1 MEPPTQLW
9 RGWDHLVRVLAPP
22 QRAVFAM
29 GAAAPPSYGW
39 DMTST
44 PRFSRPLLAAVAVL
58 SALALTACGGA
69 QPDDEADTGTTS
81 PRPTSST
88 STASPSATSTDTGL
102 VYVAVGASET
112 VGIGADDPQRDA
124 WPVVLHRTAL
134 RKAQFVNLG
143 VSGSTVG
150 QAINEQLPA
159 ALAAEPDV
167 ATVWL
172 AVNDLTHLV
181 PVQAYEQQ
189 LMSLVHKLRRDGRT
203 QVLVGN
209 MPAVERLPAFRAC
222 LPGAPADAMPC
233 QLPVV
238 PEVAEI
244 RAIVTT
250 YNAAIARVAKAEGAT
265 LVDLSKGRDLNKLTG
280 TDGFHPSTAGHR
292 LVAAQ
297 FARALKG

>member
-1 MEPPTQLW
+1 
-9 RGWDHLVRVLAPP
+9 
-22 QRAVFAM
+22 
-29 GAAAPPSYGW
+29 
-39 DMTST
+39 MTPT
-44 PRFSRPLLAAVAVL
+44 PRFSRPLLAAAAAL

-69 QPDDEADTGTTS
+69 QAHQADPGTTS
-81 PRPTSST
+81 PSPTPSTSS
-88 STASPSATSTDTGL
+88 ASPSASSTDTEL

-112 VGIGADDPQRDA
+112 VGIGADNPQRDA

-134 RKAQFVNLG
+134 KKAQFVNLG
-143 VSGSTVG
+143 ISGSTVG

-181 PVQAYEQQ
+181 PVQAYEAQ
-189 LMSLVHKLRRDGRT
+189 LTSLVHQLRRDGRT

-222 LPGAPADAMPC
+222 LPDAPADAMPC
-233 QLPVV
+233 RLPVV

-244 RAIVTT
+244 RAVVTT
-250 YNAAIARVAKAEGAT
+250 YNAAIARVARAEGAT
-265 LVDLSKGRDLNKLTG
+265 LVDLSKGRDLTELTG

-292 LVAAQ
+292 LVAAH

>member
-1 MEPPTQLW
+1 
-9 RGWDHLVRVLAPP
+9 
-22 QRAVFAM
+22 M
-29 GAAAPPSYGW
+29 GAAITAPYVC

-44 PRFSRPLLAAVAVL
+44 PRFSRPLLAAAAVL
-58 SALALTACGGA
+58 AALALTACGGA
-69 QPDDEADTGTTS
+69 SAEDKADTGTTS
-81 PRPTSST
+81 PSPTPSA
-88 STASPSATSTDTGL
+88 STASPSPSSADDGL

-112 VGIGADDPQRDA
+112 VGVGADDPQRDA
-124 WPVVLHRTAL
+124 WPVVLHRTAMKTAKL
-134 RKAQFVNLG
+134 VNLG

-181 PVQAYEQQ
+181 PVQAYEAQ
-189 LMSLVHKLRRDGRT
+189 LTSLVHQLRRDGRT

-209 MPAVERLPAFRAC
+209 MPAVERLPAFLAC
-222 LPGAPADAMPC
+222 QPDAPADAMPC

-244 RAIVTT
+244 RAVVTT

-265 LVDLSKGRDLNKLTG
+265 LVDLSKGRDLTKLTG